1 MVRHGRASAGWD
13 TALDPGL
20 DELGHA
26 QAREAAVEMQSL
38 QLGNIIT
45 SPLLRCQQ
53 TAAPLAQMWKVAPKV
68 CAEVS
73 EIPSPKGVEMSDRI
87 VWLRQAM
94 QGTWSELGSDY
105 VAYRDCITEFVR
117 AIQNDAVIFSH
128 FIAINAVIGGV
139 LGDDRLVIRSL
150 DNCSITIFERDTT
163 GKLSLIQGGHEAD
176 TLIR

>member
-20 DELGHA
+20 DELGQA
-26 QAREAAVEMQSL
+26 QAREAADQLQSL

-53 TAAPLAQMWKVAPKV
+53 TAVPLAQMWNVVPQV

-73 EIPSPKGVEMSDRI
+73 EIPSPKGVAMSDRI

-117 AIQNDAVIFSH
+117 GIQADTVIFSH

-150 DNCSITIFERDTT
+150 DNCSITIFERDVN
-163 GKLSLIQGGHEAD
+163 GNLSVVQGGHEAD